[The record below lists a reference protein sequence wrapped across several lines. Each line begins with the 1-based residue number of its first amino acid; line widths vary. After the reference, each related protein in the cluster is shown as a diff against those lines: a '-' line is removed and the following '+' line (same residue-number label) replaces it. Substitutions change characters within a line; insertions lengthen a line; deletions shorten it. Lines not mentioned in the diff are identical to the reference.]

1 MWPVSD
7 RFLKSLGYGP
17 RFVNLCT
24 VTPPN
29 ADPITCTV
37 LGGNLHVDGTARIRR
52 RIDGFEILG
61 DSTVF
66 EQVTAPGALFQIE
79 GGVSYRSSD
88 ESIPI
93 FTGEALS
100 PKQRFGGGTISLTLV
115 DHANMLSR
123 CRFVTPYVV
132 AAGTSRVAAITTV
145 VQFIKPSTQVID
157 ESGDTSTIGSQMM
170 WTENAL
176 DVIDNLT
183 TDAGMEAFFRPD
195 GAFVIRYVPT
205 TLTPAVWSIIPGRG
219 GTLTSLDRI
228 RPTDRLYNT
237 VVARPTALDGSQTW
251 TDQVAQITDPTD
263 PLYPSNPGVGVVP
276 YELPMPTATT
286 AAAAL
291 HGAQVRLDKVR
302 GRTEALLFGS
312 VSNPALEGG
321 DVIRVGSPQVNLDPA
336 KTWQHYVD
344 SFDYDLNTGLMSGQ
358 TRAQVIVNG

>member
-1 MWPVSD
+1 MWPVTD

-17 RFVNLCT
+17 RFVNICT

-29 ADPITCTV
+29 GDPISCTV
-37 LGGNLHVDGTARIRR
+37 IGGSLRVDSGQRIRR
-52 RIDGFEILG
+52 RIDSFEILG
-61 DSTVF
+61 DSTVY
-66 EQVTAPGALFQIE
+66 EQVTTPGALFQIE

-93 FTGEALS
+93 FTGEALA
-100 PKQRFGGGTISLTLV
+100 PRQRFGGGTISLTLV

-132 AAGTSRVAAITTV
+132 AAGTSRVAAITAV
-145 VQFIKPSTQVID
+145 VQFIKSDAEVLD
-157 ESGDTSTIGSQMM
+157 ESGDTSTLGSQMM

-183 TDAGMEAFFRPD
+183 TDAGLEAFFRPD
-195 GAFVIRYVPT
+195 GVFVIRRVPT
-205 TLTPAVWSIIPGRG
+205 TLTPAVWSVIPGRG

-237 VVARPTALDGSQTW
+237 VVAKPSALDGSQTW
-251 TDQVAQITDPTD
+251 TDQIAQITDPAD
-263 PLYPSNPGVGVVP
+263 PLYPGNPGVGVVP
-276 YELPMPTATT
+276 LELPMPTATT

-291 HGAQVRLDKVR
+291 TGANARLDKVR
-302 GRTEALLFGS
+302 GRTESLLFGT
-312 VSNPALEGG
+312 VSNPALEGS
-321 DVIRVGSPQVNLDPA
+321 DVVRVSSPQVNLDPA

-344 SFDYDLNTGLMSGQ
+344 SFDYDLNSGLMSGQ
-358 TRAQVIVNG
+358 TRAQVIA